1 MTTSP
6 ISTERILQ
14 LAKELGA
21 DAVGIASLG
30 PVDPEHQRL
39 YQRWVESGKN
49 AGMTYLERNNAL
61 RLHPGEDIL
70 PGAKSVVIVALS
82 YYPDQ
87 LQPPVAPL
95 VSKYAYGMDY
105 HTVLR
110 RFLGELGEQIHRHAP
125 GHSFR
130 AIVDTVPFLERYWAE
145 VAGVG
150 FIGRNHNLIVP
161 GVGSFVFL
169 GELLTTLELEPT
181 RPRQRYS
188 CGTCKRCLEHCPT
201 NALTDHGLDARL
213 CVSYLTIE
221 HKGAIPEELAGK
233 FGPRF
238 YGCDTCQDVC
248 PYNHRPRAQRHF
260 PPSSAVLNL
269 TREDLIGLTP
279 DTYRII
285 TRDSAISRAKYPS
298 LLRNASIYLKNNP

>member
-1 MTTSP
+1 MN
-6 ISTERILQ
+6 
-14 LAKELGA
+14 
-21 DAVGIASLG
+21 
-30 PVDPEHQRL
+30 PEHSRL
-39 YQRWVESGKN
+39 YHEWVESGKN
-49 AGMTYLERNNAL
+49 AGMTYLERNNTL

-70 PGAKSVVIVALS
+70 PGAKSVIIVALS

-87 LQPPVAPL
+87 FQPPEAPQ
-95 VSKYAYGMDY
+95 VSKYAYGADY

-110 RFLGELGEQIHRHAP
+110 RFLENFGVQIHREAP
-125 GHSFR
+125 GHTFR

-181 RPRQRYS
+181 TPQGRYS
-188 CGTCKRCLEHCPT
+188 CGKCRRCLEHCPT
-201 NALTDHGLDARL
+201 NALTDHGLDARR
-213 CVSYLTIE
+213 CISYLTIE
-221 HKGAIPEELAGK
+221 HKGEIPEELTSK
-233 FGPRF
+233 FGSRF

-248 PYNHRPRAQRHF
+248 PYNYHPRVQQYF
-260 PPSSAVLNL
+260 PPSPAVLNL
-269 TREDLIGLTP
+269 TREDLVGLTA

-285 TRDSAISRAKYPS
+285 TQNSAISRAKYPS
-298 LLRNASIYLKNNP
+298 LLRNASIYLTINH